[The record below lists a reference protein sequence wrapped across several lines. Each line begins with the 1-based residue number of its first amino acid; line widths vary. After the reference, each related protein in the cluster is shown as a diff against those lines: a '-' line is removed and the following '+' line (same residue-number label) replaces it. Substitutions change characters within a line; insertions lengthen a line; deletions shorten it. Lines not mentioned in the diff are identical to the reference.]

1 MKPLFPFV
9 LLATLCY
16 AASVITVRM
25 LAQRDS
31 AQSMVFWFLAMVAV
45 GAGLLAWPNWVP
57 LRLADAWWLAGIAVF
72 GTLGQVAL
80 TQLLQIGLLRTG
92 RLCQS
97 GRCGAERDAARREV
111 AVVHQIG
118 SEQRGAD
125 QAEDQGQQQCGAG
138 RRAKGHW

>member
-1 MKPLFPFV
+1 MLQDKGFLVAALLQHLGAERLTV
-9 LLATLCY
+9 LP
-16 AASVITVRM
+16 
-25 LAQRDS
+25 Q
-31 AQSMVFWFLAMVAV
+31 F
-45 GAGLLAWPNWVP
+45 
-57 LRLADAWWLAGIAVF
+57 
-72 GTLGQVAL
+72 GQVAL
-80 TQLLQIGLLRTG
+80 TQLLQIGLLRTC

-111 AVVHQIG
+111 AVVHQVG